1 MASIGGMDL
10 PYGSQTQIV
19 RTNVLCVAVKANGG
33 SPADPNVGVSVGA
46 ARAVHNTLSQKL
58 PKSIAPDFTCFFEA
72 GGAAAGDSGLTAAAY
87 TSAFEQDQDNSGTAD
102 NVSLEDHGL
111 LRSILQVPAISGSAR
126 PGATFTAAGASS
138 YDTATTALAF
148 GSAAT
153 ALGQEDLEGSMAFEG
168 ILSVG
173 ATTLSSTTAAAT
185 DDLFVESDSP
195 VDGIAGPAE
204 GDLDLSTAGQLQSQI
219 METSYEDFVG
229 NYNGA
234 SATGYNTNGGN
245 AFTLNLANV
254 LANTAVG
261 SGASTTGVTT
271 AAATT
276 EFNATT
282 TSTGLNTL
290 LGTTVTSGI
299 GGSAVILSV
308 MSICRKI

>member
-33 SPADPNVGVSVGA
+33 GDTNVGVSVNA
-46 ARAVHNTLSQKL
+46 ARAVHNSLAQKL

-72 GGAAAGDSGLTAAAY
+72 GGAGTGDSGLTAAAY
-87 TSAFEQDQDNSGTAD
+87 TAAFEQDQDNSGVAD

-111 LRSILQVPAISGSAR
+111 LRSILQVPAMSGSAR
-126 PGATFTAAGASS
+126 PGATFSTAGAKS

-153 ALGQEDLEGSMAFEG
+153 ALGQEDLEGAMAFEG

-173 ATTLSSTTAAAT
+173 ATTLTSTTAAT
-185 DDLFVESDSP
+185 QDDLFEDA
-195 VDGIAGPAE
+195 AGT
-204 GDLDLSTAGQLQSQI
+204 TAGENVGDNEQSYTSDLQSQI
-219 METSYEDFVG
+219 METVYEDFVG

-234 SATGYNTNGGN
+234 AAAGHNTNGGN
-245 AFTLNLANV
+245 CYTLDLSGV
-254 LANTAVG
+254 LANTDVG
-261 SGASTTGVTT
+261 AGASTTGVTT
-271 AAATT
+271 ATATT

-282 TSTGLNTL
+282 DATGLDTL
-290 LGTTVTSGI
+290 LGNTVTSGI

-308 MSICRKI
+308 MSVCRKI

>member
-46 ARAVHNTLSQKL
+46 ARAVHNTLAQSL

-72 GGAAAGDSGLTAAAY
+72 GGAATGDSGLTAAAY
-87 TSAFEQDQDNSGTAD
+87 TAAFEQDPDNDGTAEL
-102 NVSLEDHGL
+102 VSLEDHGL
-111 LRSILQVPAISGSAR
+111 LRSILQVPAMSGSAR
-126 PGATFTAAGASS
+126 PGATFTSGSAV

-153 ALGQEDLEGSMAFEG
+153 ALGQEDLEGSMAFES

-173 ATTLSSTTAAAT
+173 ATTLTSASAAT
-185 DDLFVESDSP
+185 QDVLFTEADSP
-195 VDGIAGPAE
+195 ADGLTDRAE
-204 GDLDLSTAGQLQSQI
+204 ISGASDLQSQI
-219 METSYEDFVG
+219 METTYEDFVG
-229 NYNGA
+229 NYAGA
-234 SATGYNTNGGN
+234 SASGFNTGGGN
-245 AFTLNLANV
+245 AYTLNLASV
-254 LANTAVG
+254 LANTDVG
-261 SGASTTGVTT
+261 AGASTTGVTT
-271 AAATT
+271 ATATT

-282 TSTGLNTL
+282 SATTLDTL

-299 GGSAVILSV
+299 GGNAVILSV
-308 MSICRKI
+308 TSICRKI

>member
-19 RTNVLCVAVKANGG
+19 RTNVLCVAVEANS
-33 SPADPNVGVSVGA
+33 SPDPNVGISIGA
-46 ARAVHNTLSQKL
+46 ARAVHNTLAQKL

-72 GGAAAGDSGLTAAAY
+72 GGAATGDSGLTAAAY
-87 TSAFEQDQDNSGTAD
+87 TAAFEQDPDNDGTAES
-102 NVSLEDHGL
+102 VSLEDHGL
-111 LRSILQVPAISGSAR
+111 LRSILQVPAMSGSAR
-126 PGATFTAAGASS
+126 PGATFTSGAAV

-153 ALGQEDLEGSMAFEG
+153 ALGQEDLEGSMAFES

-173 ATTLSSTTAAAT
+173 ATTLSSETAAAT
-185 DDLFVESDSP
+185 DDLFIESDSP

-204 GDLDLSTAGQLQSQI
+204 GDLDLSTASQLQSQI
-219 METSYEDFVG
+219 METAYEDFVG

-234 SATGYNTNGGN
+234 SSAGHNTNGGN
-245 AFTLNLANV
+245 AFTLNLATV

-261 SGASTTGVTT
+261 SAASTTGVTT
-271 AAATT
+271 ATATS

-282 TSTGLNTL
+282 SATTLDTL
-290 LGTTVTSGI
+290 LGNTVTSGI

-308 MSICRKI
+308 TSICRKI